1 STGWSVPVSAI
12 RRAAYAAAVMR
23 VNDAAGCLH
32 PMPETPALLYV
43 SFFGSQANAASSRGY
58 VRFSAESGHRGLA
71 PKCPLC
77 AKSGHMHCNNKA
89 ILFDHLVGEREQL
102 VGYFEAE
109 RLRGP

>member
-1 STGWSVPVSAI
+1 
-12 RRAAYAAAVMR
+12 MR

-77 AKSGHMHCNNKA
+77 AKSGHNA
-89 ILFDHLVGEREQL
+89 VQQIRTDLGSIFAVLG
-102 VGYFEAE
+102 
-109 RLRGP
+109 